1 MKNKLIENSLFKK
14 SPARFQDLRKYV
26 KEFNASYNGN
36 NIIQDDI
43 FTIAS
48 NYVTKNNRHLELL
61 RLPIRDDD
69 FCAFTCVRNGELFTV
84 LNSALPLC
92 KQNFAAGH
100 ELYHIWRYISDQD
113 DSLTRSGS
121 LLTAENM
128 DETAVTLE
136 DMEANAFVALLLVP
150 FSALNEQIEVYG
162 LNRKEMNLDAI
173 VRLMD
178 IFAVPFKA
186 MVLRLFEEEII
197 DERTTDFLLDQGNIE
212 NLNRSMQ
219 QQNVALR
226 WQKRTT
232 DTIDMGI
239 LPILLRQN
247 QEADRLPERRIRED
261 RQLLE
266 EMNAWLS
273 GKRGAL

>member
-1 MKNKLIENSLFKK
+1 MNEVIENSLFKK
-14 SPARFQDLRKYV
+14 NPIRFQELRKYV
-26 KEFNASYNGN
+26 KEFNASYNGS

-43 FTIAS
+43 FSVAR
-48 NYVTKNNRHLELL
+48 NYVAKNDKHLELL
-61 RLPIRDDD
+61 RLPIKDDD

-113 DSLTRSGS
+113 DSLPHSGS
-121 LLTAENM
+121 LLTAEDM
-128 DETAVTLE
+128 DETTATQE
-136 DMEANAFVALLLVP
+136 DMEANAFSALLLVP
-150 FSALNEQIEVYG
+150 VAALNEQIDVYG
-162 LNRKEMNLDAI
+162 LDRKNLGLDAV

-186 MVLRLFEEEII
+186 MVLRLFEEG
-197 DERTTDFLLDQGNIE
+197 FLDKHATIMLLQQGTSE
-212 NLNRSMQ
+212 NLSRSMQ
-219 QQNVALR
+219 HQNIALR

-232 DTIDMGI
+232 DIIDMGF
-239 LPILLRQN
+239 LPVLLQQN
-247 QEADRLPERRIRED
+247 QEANLLPERRITED
-261 RQLLE
+261 EQSLE

-273 GKRGAL
+273 RK

>member
-1 MKNKLIENSLFKK
+1 MNEVIENSLFKK
-14 SPARFQDLRKYV
+14 NPIRFQELRKYV
-26 KEFNASYNGN
+26 KEFNASYNGS

-43 FTIAS
+43 FSVAR
-48 NYVTKNNRHLELL
+48 NYVAKNDKHLELL
-61 RLPIRDDD
+61 RLPIKDDD

-113 DSLTRSGS
+113 DSLPHSGS
-121 LLTAENM
+121 LLTAEDM
-128 DETAVTLE
+128 DETTATQE
-136 DMEANAFVALLLVP
+136 DMEANAFSALLLVP
-150 FSALNEQIEVYG
+150 VAALNEQIDVYG
-162 LNRKEMNLDAI
+162 LDRKNLGLDAV

-186 MVLRLFEEEII
+186 MVLRLFEEGILDKHATI
-197 DERTTDFLLDQGNIE
+197 MLLQQGTSE
-212 NLNRSMQ
+212 NLSRSMQ
-219 QQNVALR
+219 HQNIALR

-232 DTIDMGI
+232 DIIDMGF
-239 LPILLRQN
+239 LPVLLQQN
-247 QEADRLPERRIRED
+247 QEANLLPERRITED
-261 RQLLE
+261 EQSLE

-273 GKRGAL
+273 RK